1 MKLKYSLIITFLLC
15 FLYGCKGD
23 RKEEDIRT
31 QLMGRWQIYDATRNQ
46 KPTTTL
52 KDGFMTFLESDT
64 LVTNILGD
72 TTHSPF
78 AIKEQTLE
86 SYGDFNFQF
95 KINQLS
101 GDSLILS
108 GRMRVFDM
116 VFYLVKDKDDKL

>member
-1 MKLKYSLIITFLLC
+1 MYFL
-15 FLYGCKGD
+15 FGCKGN
-23 RKEEDIRT
+23 RTEEDIHS
-31 QLMGRWQIYDATRNQ
+31 QLIGKWLIYDATRNQ
-46 KPTTTL
+46 KPTATL

-78 AIKEQTLE
+78 AIKEQILE

-116 VFYLVKDKDDKL
+116 VFYLVKDADD